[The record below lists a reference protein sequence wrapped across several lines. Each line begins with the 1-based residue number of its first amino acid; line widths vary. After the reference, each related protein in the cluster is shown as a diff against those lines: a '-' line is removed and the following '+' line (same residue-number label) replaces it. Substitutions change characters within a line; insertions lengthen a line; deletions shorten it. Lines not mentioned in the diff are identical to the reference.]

1 MDDTLVGTIY
11 DRADQ
16 IVRDRFEYSNVPQ
29 EEINA
34 FRDGL
39 IRGMEEMH
47 ETMSNS
53 SEEFYKWYPIDDSCY
68 WTDWDISLKDEIGSE
83 NLPRISTIVTDGSV
97 LYTYEECNFGWSTMS
112 KMGWKYMRIKL
123 D

>member
-1 MDDTLVGTIY
+1 MDDTLVETIY

-53 SEEFYKWYPIDDSCY
+53 SEELYKWYPIDDSCY
-68 WTDWDISLKDEIGSE
+68 WTDWDISLKDEGSE
-83 NLPRISTIVTDGSV
+83 NLPKISTIVTDGSV
-97 LYTYEECNFGWSTMS
+97 LYTYEECRFGWSIMS

>member
-53 SEEFYKWYPIDDSCY
+53 SEELYKWYPIDDSCY
-68 WTDWDISLKDEIGSE
+68 WTDWDISLKDEGSE

-97 LYTYEECNFGWSTMS
+97 SYTSNPFYS
-112 KMGWKYMRIKL
+112 
-123 D
+123 